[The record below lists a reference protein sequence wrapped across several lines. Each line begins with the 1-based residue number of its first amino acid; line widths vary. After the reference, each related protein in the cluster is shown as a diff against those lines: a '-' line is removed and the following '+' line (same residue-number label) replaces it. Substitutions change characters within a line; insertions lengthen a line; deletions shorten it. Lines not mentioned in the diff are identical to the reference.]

1 MKLKFIST
9 IFILIIL
16 QSCGASKKDLIKERV
31 EKTYLYTQY
40 TADPNN
46 TDFEI
51 KQISKTENN
60 NGSEYCLFFK
70 DQANDLVR
78 TKFMTDLHGQNIVV
92 NYYFKNDELIYLLYH
107 DKNLDKSYSRYFKNE
122 KIIFE
127 CCKDFQP
134 KEETIRKGIN
144 YTNHYTG
151 ASM

>member
-1 MKLKFIST
+1 MKLKLIST

-16 QSCGASKKDLIKERV
+16 ESCGASKTDLIKERV

-70 DQANDLVR
+70 DKANDLVR
-78 TKFMTDLHGQNIVV
+78 TKFRTDLKDQNIVV
-92 NYYFKNDELIYLLYH
+92 NYYFKNDELIYLLYE
-107 DKNLDKSYSRYFKNE
+107 DKNLDKSYSRYFENE
-122 KIIFE
+122 KVIFD
-127 CCKDFQP
+127 CCKNFQP
-134 KEETIRKGIN
+134 NEAIISKGIN
-144 YTNHYTG
+144 YTKNYKS